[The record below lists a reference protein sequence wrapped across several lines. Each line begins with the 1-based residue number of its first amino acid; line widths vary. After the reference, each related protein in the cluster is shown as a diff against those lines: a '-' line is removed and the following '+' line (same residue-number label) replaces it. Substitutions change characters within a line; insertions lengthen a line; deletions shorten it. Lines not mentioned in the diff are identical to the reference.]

1 MLIFLALTH
10 ISLALSYGKGIYG
23 RGQYGI
29 GSEPTTTSASGT
41 GAGGKKY
48 SAQPDLLLSQNLIK
62 VEIKQG
68 ETKTVELKINNTGSF
83 SQAVSIDLQD
93 LKQFILIKE
102 PSFIL
107 RPYEEKTLALHFTAP
122 HTESPGLYLG
132 NIIVRSEYA
141 QKRLSVIIEVLER
154 KALFDVMVNIRE
166 EFKQVELGKE
176 IEADIMM
183 YNLGDLMPVDVT
195 LSYAIKDFK
204 GNTFNP
210 KQETFAVEEQKKV
223 TKKITVP
230 KHLQP
235 DFYVFYALLEYG
247 EQKAVSTDIFE
258 IKEKIEEK
266 KFPSLEYL
274 SIFIIG
280 ILFLI
285 IVILSY
291 RKKIKELSIPER
303 VIKKVQQI
311 RKGITKKRVESKK
324 PKFDKVK
331 FINNI
336 EKKKIESYI
345 KQKLKGG
352 YTEQEVMEAAKKSGW
367 NEELVSVLLGEV
379 KEKHQTKD
387 LEKQK
392 EKINLSWK
400 GLLGK

>member
-1 MLIFLALTH
+1 MIITLRHKFLTLILSLLIFLALTH

-41 GAGGKKY
+41 GAGGRKH
-48 SAQPDLLLSQNLIK
+48 SAQPDLILSQNLIK
-62 VEIKQG
+62 VELKQG

-93 LKQFILIKE
+93 LKKFILIRE

-107 RPYEEKTLALHFTAP
+107 KPYEEKTLAFHFTVP
-122 HTESPGLYLG
+122 HTESSELYLG

-141 QKRLSVIIEVLER
+141 QRRLSVIIEVLER
-154 KALFDVMVNIRE
+154 RALFDVMVNIRE

-204 GNTFNP
+204 GNAFNP

-230 KHLQP
+230 KYLQP

-266 KFPSLEYL
+266 KFPLLEYL
-274 SIFIIG
+274 LIFIIG
-280 ILFLI
+280 VLFLI

-311 RKGITKKRVESKK
+311 RKGITKKKVESKK
-324 PKFDKVK
+324 PKFDMVK

-336 EKKKIESYI
+336 EKKEVEFYI
-345 KQKLKGG
+345 KRKLKGG
-352 YTEQEVMEAAKKSGW
+352 YTEQEVLEAAKKSGW
-367 NEELVSVLLGEV
+367 NEKLVSVLLEEV
-379 KEKHQTKD
+379 KEKHQTKN
-387 LEKQK
+387 Q
-392 EKINLSWK
+392 
-400 GLLGK
+400 